1 MCMGFAYEAFKGTEL
16 VNSYLHYVGLTYTTF
31 MGYTLIICVMLLA
44 RIIQDRVPYKT
55 SAIYSIVGTCLFIV
69 TGILLLS
76 SKSYLVR
83 SNMYYQRYYQLN
95 MLASA
100 AYLSLASAAVFLAD
114 ACLIIIRKKDF

>member
-1 MCMGFAYEAFKGTEL
+1 MGFAYEAFNGTEI
-16 VNSYLHYVGLTYTTF
+16 VTTYLHYIGLTYTTF

-44 RIIQDRVPYKT
+44 RIIKDRVPYKT
-55 SAIYSIVGTCLFIV
+55 SAIYSFVGTCLFVV

-76 SKSYLVR
+76 SKSYLIR
-83 SNMYYQRYYQLN
+83 SNMYYHRYYQFN

-114 ACLIIIRKKDF
+114 ACLIVIRKMDF